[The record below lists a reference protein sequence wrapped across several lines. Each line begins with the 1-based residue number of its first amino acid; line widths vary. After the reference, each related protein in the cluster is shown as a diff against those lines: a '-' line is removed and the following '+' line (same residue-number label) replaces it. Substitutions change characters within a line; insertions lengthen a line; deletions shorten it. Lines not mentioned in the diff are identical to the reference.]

1 MSNIRRSGDVAILQQ
16 SRSIFEKK
24 ALTNPRDLVTPGTTP
39 SAFLESPYFRD
50 YFYAGSEQII
60 PDGPD
65 NLFPYRWKGLIET
78 DSIMPGML
86 RQRIDLMLAG
96 QTVLYSEV
104 MENGEIVK
112 KPMLNN
118 EIRDWLESWDFY
130 NYLIE
135 QATDFIY
142 LERIA
147 TKMIPNMFRRLT
159 SEYNEMKKIAMLQ
172 RVPIEDV
179 RMGPHDAN
187 YQVRDYYLSN
197 WLDWKS
203 GVTKIP
209 AYNKMDPFAAPQS
222 IYYEKMPSFCSK
234 YYGRPSTI
242 GVANYLN
249 LKLLILNN
257 TEDFIINAPFRFHI
271 ESPFEYWQKVQE
283 TNNWDLTQLEAY
295 EDQMLADMD
304 NFLKASDGRNAM
316 KRFHTK
322 YNISDYSKERLGWRI
337 TPISDDSEKRMD
349 SNFKGFEKINENI
362 IAATSL
368 DPSLSNI
375 QITGK
380 LSSGLDKLIAFNMHQ
395 LTNTPTPRRKILA
408 AVNEAI
414 KINFWKGDFRPVLGF
429 ENLQLQYQTKATGG
443 NDDSN

>member
-1 MSNIRRSGDVAILQQ
+1 MSNIRRVENVAILPQ
-16 SRSIFEKK
+16 SRTIYEKK
-24 ALTNPRDLVTPGTTP
+24 ALTNPRDIVTPGITP
-39 SAFLESPYFRD
+39 SAFIETPYFRD
-50 YFYAGSEQII
+50 FFYAGNEQVV

-65 NLFPYRWKGLIET
+65 NLFPYRWKQLIES

-96 QTVLYSEV
+96 KTMLYTEVLEDDK
-104 MENGEIVK
+104 IRK
-112 KPMLNN
+112 IPLLNN
-118 EIRDWLESWDFY
+118 EISDWLESWDFN
-130 NYLIE
+130 NYLIN
-135 QATDFIY
+135 QATDFVYI
-142 LERIA
+142 ERIA
-147 TKMIPNMFRRLT
+147 TMMIPNKYRRLT
-159 SEYNEMKKIAMLQ
+159 SDFDHLKKIASLQ
-172 RVPIEDV
+172 RIPVEDV
-179 RMGPHDAN
+179 RMGPYDSN
-187 YQVRDYYLSN
+187 YQIGNYYISD
-197 WLDWKS
+197 WLQWTS
-203 GVTKIP
+203 GVTKVP
-209 AYNKMDPFAAPQS
+209 AFNKLDPFSSPS
-222 IYYEKMPSFCSK
+222 MYYEKMPSFCSK

-283 TNNWDLTQLEAY
+283 SNGWDQAQLSAY
-295 EDQMLADMD
+295 EDQMLSDMD

-322 YNISDYSKERLGWRI
+322 YNLSEYGKERLGWKI

-414 KINFWKGDFRPVLGF
+414 KLNFWRKDFRPVLGF
-429 ENLQLQYQTKATGG
+429 DELQLQYQTKATGG
-443 NDDSN
+443 TNDSN